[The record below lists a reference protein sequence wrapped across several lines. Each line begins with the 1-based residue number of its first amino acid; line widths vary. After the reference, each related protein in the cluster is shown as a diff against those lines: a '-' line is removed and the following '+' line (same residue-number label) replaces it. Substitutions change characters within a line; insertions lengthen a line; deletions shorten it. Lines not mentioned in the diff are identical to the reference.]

1 MHEENG
7 KELEILSEAGVE
19 IPARAP
25 LPDKPFACV
34 SRVFASQ
41 VDFLDG
47 VGKVRMVAPL
57 SQGVPQKHAHLELVK
72 NFAETFNVGTTDIED
87 RVQSE
92 QAPLTGGSKMYH
104 ADWQGTEST
113 VSGDGVDG
121 LDCSVHSV
129 TSISRQTSTNGSVV
143 NDSAVSGQNEG
154 LSVSQVVVSLVTTV
168 IGCGVVTLPSLMRLG
183 GWVVA
188 PILACLTSLA
198 FIEVGH
204 VMHNAIAAAEAPLA
218 GQEGLHV
225 SSFEDLGQLAMGT
238 VGMLLVR
245 VVTTTGFCGTLV
257 VYTIL
262 IGQNVHA
269 LCGGLLGLRWVMT
282 LLLPVLL
289 ALTIP
294 KDMNALA
301 KLMPIGIIAS
311 LSSCVL
317 ICVKALLDAHIW
329 QAWPKSAQPLVHSV
343 WPEQAGSLG
352 TVVAVLF
359 AAYSVMGTV
368 PVIRGSMRRT
378 SEFPLAFRTAV
389 TLVSATYISVML
401 LGYWGYGNFV
411 QDNVVHSMIFT
422 PASPREAFRVAD
434 IGTDI
439 ALHAHRPRVN
449 ILGTLMAVLVTT
461 YLLLGF
467 ALFFACVVVTVQKSL
482 GGYAPPGT
490 LANKM
495 LRGAM
500 VLACVGTGL
509 AVPHFREVMAIMASV
524 CCSCNNVIFPL
535 LFAFKLESSPGA
547 IRVSFPRRLCHMC
560 IVALALFCAIFG
572 LHDSF
577 VKLVGKMRNVTSLP
591 DHRNP

>member
-57 SQGVPQKHAHLELVK
+57 SQGSPQKHALK

-87 RVQSE
+87 RAQSE
-92 QAPLTGGSKMYH
+92 QAPLTGSSRTYH
-104 ADWQGTEST
+104 AHVGASM
-113 VSGDGVDG
+113 VSGDGIDG
-121 LDCSVHSV
+121 LDCSVRSV
-129 TSISRQTSTNGSVV
+129 KSISSEYSANGSV
-143 NDSAVSGQNEG
+143 DSAVSGQNEG

-218 GQEGLHV
+218 GQGLHV
-225 SSFEDLGQLAMGT
+225 SSFEDLGQLAMGKA
-238 VGMLLVR
+238 GMLLVR

-257 VYTIL
+257 VYTTL
-262 IGQNVHA
+262 IGQNVQA
-269 LCGGLLGLRWVMT
+269 LCGGALGLRWVMT
-282 LLLPVLL
+282 LLLPVLW
-289 ALTIP
+289 ALTMP

-378 SEFPLAFRTAV
+378 SEFPLAFRTAM
-389 TLVSATYISVML
+389 TLVSATYLSVML

-411 QDNVVHSMIFT
+411 QDNVVQSMIFT
-422 PASPREAFRVAD
+422 PASPLQAFRVAD
-434 IGTDI
+434 IGPGI
-439 ALHAHRPRVN
+439 ALHAHRPHFD
-449 ILGTLMAVLVTT
+449 ILGTIMAVLVTT